1 MLLENADVSSGSAS
15 SSASSPSGSSADF
28 DSNAFSPGSQ
38 AKKQK
43 LLPEERQ
50 AFEDLVTDLEF
61 TDDKIDEH
69 LDLTLDEEMHFL
81 ARYKSLL

>member
-15 SSASSPSGSSADF
+15 SSASSPSGSSADL